1 MYLQYY
7 ALGFLLFIFLDK
19 DNCYG
24 WALLLILCLALK
36 CNMHFTTNIGDVRYI
51 CRTIIMSVCAL
62 LLLKSLTLFSVY
74 QAFVLFLIL
83 VANELMLY
91 HLSYDN
97 YFYNNFEQ
105 IIYGL
110 VACQFIAIIPR
121 LWRIGCDLNTDSL
134 ASDKHKQ
141 MVDRV

>member
-7 ALGFLLFIFLDK
+7 ALGFLLFTFIDK
-19 DNCYG
+19 NNCYG
-24 WALLLILCLALK
+24 WVLLSILCLALK
-36 CNMHFTTNIGDVRYI
+36 CNMYFTIHINDTRYI
-51 CRTIIMSVCAL
+51 LRTVMMFLCAL
-62 LLLKSLTLFSVY
+62 LLLKNLTKFSVY

-91 HLSYDN
+91 DISYDN

-121 LWRIGCDLNTDSL
+121 LWRIDYHSYADSL
-134 ASDKHKQ
+134 ARNKHKQ